1 MNKAVVLVVLAA
13 VALAGCST
21 KNRYEKEADKI
32 TNAVV
37 ANNMADVQGDFD
49 SQARVQITRV
59 AVARLS
65 DELNSQGKFQGV
77 TEVQT
82 TGAAPNAHLF
92 DAKFEKRMYQEKLV
106 LDDDGKVREWR
117 IHQKEAGSAP

>member
-1 MNKAVVLVVLAA
+1 MRKAVVFGLLAA
-13 VALAGCST
+13 VALTGCST

-32 TNAVV
+32 TNAVIS
-37 ANNMADVQGDFD
+37 NNMNDVQNDFD
-49 SQARVQITRV
+49 SQARAQITRV

-65 DELNSQGKFQGV
+65 DELNAQGKFQGV
-77 TEVQT
+77 TEAQPS
-82 TGAAPNAHLF
+82 GAAPNTHFF

-117 IHQKEAGSAP
+117 IHQKEAGATP